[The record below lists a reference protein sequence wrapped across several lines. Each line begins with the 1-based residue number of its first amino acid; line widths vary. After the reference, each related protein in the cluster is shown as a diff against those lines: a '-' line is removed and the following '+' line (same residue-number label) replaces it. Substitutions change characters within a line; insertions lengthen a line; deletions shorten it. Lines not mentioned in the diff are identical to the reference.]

1 MQICG
6 KVWYIRE
13 VACVY
18 NMVYMEYNNGYLR
31 KSIKLNV

>member
-6 KVWYIRE
+6 KVLYIKE

-18 NMVYMEYNNGYLR
+18 NMEYINGYLR